1 MLLLNLQPD
10 SVQCLSKNG
19 KHESSDHEDRGSSP
33 LQESAVNQKRRIFMK
48 RKWFLIAHTEGK
60 EEIKRENDNKD
71 RNGKMK
77 GEELRKGELK
87 WTFFFKVK
95 CIIHQRL
102 FYTISL
108 LLPQQ
113 SFTVLTHYSEYS
125 KTMQAPEDYCRE

>member
-95 CIIHQRL
+95 CNTSTIVLHHIPSTSATIFYSINTLFRIFKDHASSGRL
-102 FYTISL
+102 L
-108 LLPQQ
+108 
-113 SFTVLTHYSEYS
+113 
-125 KTMQAPEDYCRE
+125 